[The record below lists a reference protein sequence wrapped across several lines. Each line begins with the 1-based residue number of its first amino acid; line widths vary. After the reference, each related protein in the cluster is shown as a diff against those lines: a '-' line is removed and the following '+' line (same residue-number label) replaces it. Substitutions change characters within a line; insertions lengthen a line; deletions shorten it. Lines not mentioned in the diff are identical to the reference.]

1 MFKYDKIEKNY
12 LVKNTTIKIKGE
24 NNMKHKHSKIGE
36 YGIKWE
42 SVEGYKTKE
51 GKKIP
56 PHYKKVEFKWK
67 QDN

>member
-1 MFKYDKIEKNY
+1 M
-12 LVKNTTIKIKGE
+12 KGE

-42 SVEGYKTKE
+42 QVEGYKTKD

-67 QDN
+67 HDN